1 MKRKKRTIGE
11 MVSAATPKISKHE
24 VDEIGDRVW
33 QRLTA
38 KMDEMKD
45 QLALRSLY
53 GDGWNAPPLEE
64 GDFHI
69 LNAVRLLGGKG
80 TDIDILNTVEK
91 CTGQT
96 LLVAPRLERLE
107 AAGLVT
113 GTGTGKRH
121 FQVTE
126 LAERALGRA
135 KAEGKS
141 FAQAQAA
148 AAEEK
153 ASEDLIEGHEPL

>member
-1 MKRKKRTIGE
+1 MKRKKRTIRA
-11 MVSAATPKISKHE
+11 MVSEATPKISKHQ

-33 QRLTA
+33 QRLKA
-38 KMDEMKD
+38 KMDGMKD

-64 GDFHI
+64 GDFQI
-69 LNAVRLLGGKG
+69 LSAVRLLAGKG

-91 CTGQT
+91 RTGQT
-96 LLVAPRLERLE
+96 VLVRPRLERLE
-107 AAGLVT
+107 AEGLLTASGAGE
-113 GTGTGKRH
+113 RR

-126 LAERALGRA
+126 LGERALGRA

-141 FAQAQAA
+141 FAQAQEAV
-148 AAEEK
+148 AEEK
-153 ASEDLIEGHEPL
+153 ASEDLIEGHEAL